1 MLEIDCLAL
10 MNNKKLI
17 HDLIFALTLSGE
29 VIGTFIGAVLIG
41 LYLDH
46 ILTTRPIM
54 TLIWLILA
62 FIRIIQILLR
72 IGKK

>member
-1 MLEIDCLAL
+1 MPEIDCLVQ

-17 HDLIFALTLSGE
+17 QDLIFALTLSGE

-46 ILTTRPIM
+46 ILSIRPIM
-54 TLIWLILA
+54 TLIWLLLA

>member
-1 MLEIDCLAL
+1 MPEIDCLVQ

-41 LYLDH
+41 LYLDR
-46 ILTTRPIM
+46 ILSTSPIM